1 MQKGAGVTEEEPQN
15 APAEETEEASKAEGS
30 EAAEAAEP
38 ATDTD
43 SSAAPHEKEPLTR
56 GTKIR
61 IAVAAACIA
70 VVAVTAAATF
80 VSTNMAEYQKAVGSY
95 DRSAAALQ
103 ERNEALDQ
111 AIASL
116 ELLVNSGAQPL
127 EPRLI
132 DEANTLI
139 QEAEGEK
146 DAVPPMPSGIEDIR
160 NTTNRIRIS
169 GNYAQIIARLNEAE
183 DALEGSIALRE
194 LVVDPTASNVVERL
208 LTVPHIIAAEA
219 VTPDNDPNSLLNAEE
234 GYSAMVYFSYSLII
248 QDNVYGEGVI
258 GKGTSGGGSVE
269 VYPTVEQAEAR
280 NDYISQFDNTD
291 LAPGYHEVV
300 GSIVV
305 RVSDRLTPERQ
316 KKLADEVVEALTT
329 LPEEEKRA
337 K

>member
-1 MQKGAGVTEEEPQN
+1 MTEEEPQN

-183 DALEGSIALRE
+183 DALRA
-194 LVVDPTASNVVERL
+194 AS
-208 LTVPHIIAAEA
+208 PCA
-219 VTPDNDPNSLLNAEE
+219 SWW
-234 GYSAMVYFSYSLII
+234 
-248 QDNVYGEGVI
+248 
-258 GKGTSGGGSVE
+258 
-269 VYPTVEQAEAR
+269 
-280 NDYISQFDNTD
+280 
-291 LAPGYHEVV
+291 
-300 GSIVV
+300 
-305 RVSDRLTPERQ
+305 
-316 KKLADEVVEALTT
+316 
-329 LPEEEKRA
+329 
-337 K
+337 